1 MIRKIVQ
8 STLLII
14 FSLFCNFSAF
24 AQPDG
29 KALFNSNCASCH
41 HPIKE
46 STGPALQGTDQH
58 PHGKEWV
65 YKWVK
70 NPSAVLASGDAHAKE
85 LVDKY
90 KVVMTPFPSLTNEDI
105 DAIFTYI
112 NDFKVPVPAGP
123 TPGAASAEAPDSNGW
138 L

>member
-1 MIRKIVQ
+1 NYDLKPALILRNIFCEMCTTFSYCVVVLRTLCLKGKLIFKFIPVSESFKPMFRKIAQ
-8 STLLII
+8 NLLA
-14 FSLFCNFSAF
+14 SLVVLLFCNFSAF

-65 YKWVK
+65 
-70 NPSAVLASGDAHAKE
+70 
-85 LVDKY
+85 
-90 KVVMTPFPSLTNEDI
+90 
-105 DAIFTYI
+105 
-112 NDFKVPVPAGP
+112 
-123 TPGAASAEAPDSNGW
+123 
-138 L
+138 